1 MSGALLAEVPR
12 DEPGAAERH
21 FSTYDEAAGEA
32 ARIGTKDGLVAKVRR
47 SPYGAGYVV
56 LSLPVEFLLEPELKR
71 RFIRPL
77 DYREL

>member
-1 MSGALLAEVPR
+1 MSGSLLAKDPR

-21 FSTYDEAAGEA
+21 FNTYGKAAREAT
-32 ARIGTKDGLVAKVRR
+32 RIGTKDGLIAKVQR
-47 SPYGAGYVV
+47 SRYGAGYFV
-56 LSLPVEFLLEPELKR
+56 LRLPIEFLLEPELKH

>member
-1 MSGALLAEVPR
+1 MSGSLLAEVPR
-12 DEPGAAERH
+12 DEPGADERH
-21 FSTYDEAAGEA
+21 FSTYDEAAREA
-32 ARIGTKDGLVAKVRR
+32 ARIGTKNGLFAKVQR

-56 LSLPVEFLLEPELKR
+56 LSLPVEFLLEPELKH